1 MTDQSIGD
9 TLGELKR
16 TRQLVV
22 MMVGNTEVTLCPD
35 TESTVE
41 VCKAGKIGLGPYW
54 VKILALVRQILG
66 GRVGRVVRHGQ

>member
-35 TESTVE
+35 AESAAE
-41 VCKAGKIGLGPYW
+41 ACRAGRIGLGPYW

-66 GRVGRVVRHGQ
+66 GRVERVVKL